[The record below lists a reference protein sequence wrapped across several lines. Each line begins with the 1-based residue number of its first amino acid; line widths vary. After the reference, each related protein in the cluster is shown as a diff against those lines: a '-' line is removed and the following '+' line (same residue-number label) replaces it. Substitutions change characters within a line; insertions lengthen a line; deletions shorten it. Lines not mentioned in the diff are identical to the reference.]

1 MFVIFVFSTH
11 NMFLVL
17 GKVLTDSPVLILL
30 GFQLFVLF
38 ISTMQIT
45 PIPYKYKT
53 ADERF
58 YETEKLNF
66 THLLW
71 WKTVIH

>member
-1 MFVIFVFSTH
+1 MLFMFVIFVFSIP
-11 NMFLVL
+11 NLFLVL
-17 GKVLTDSPVLILL
+17 GEVLTDSLVLILL
-30 GFQLFVLF
+30 GLLCLASLQQ
-38 ISTMQIT
+38 QIT
-45 PIPYKYKT
+45 PTTHKNRT

-71 WKTVIH
+71 

>member
-1 MFVIFVFSTH
+1 MLFMFVVFFFSIP

-17 GKVLTDSPVLILL
+17 GEVLTDSLVLILL
-30 GFQLFVLF
+30 GLLCLASLKQ
-38 ISTMQIT
+38 QIT
-45 PIPYKYKT
+45 PTTYKNRT

-58 YETEKLNF
+58 YETENLNF

-71 WKTVIH
+71 